1 MTQKKIFDCDRLDS
15 ENVRTRRHRRPRV
28 SQHRTKRVVTGGVC
42 RILLYLRDRR
52 CTLILT
58 FVAVLLLVIVVVV
71 LNVLQEVGLSTR

>member
-1 MTQKKIFDCDRLDS
+1 MY
-15 ENVRTRRHRRPRV
+15 VRGDTDD
-28 SQHRTKRVVTGGVC
+28 QG
-42 RILLYLRDRR
+42 ILLYLRDRR

>member
-1 MTQKKIFDCDRLDS
+1 
-15 ENVRTRRHRRPRV
+15 V
-28 SQHRTKRVVTGGVC
+28 VC